1 MTEVSC
7 DFSQYKK
14 DGKRLKSGC
23 DCKTFGILFIS
34 GKLKL
39 RGVLQMETLA
49 ACFVDSQ
56 LDSTSYGVVWFG
68 CRLSTRHQPCTSSI
82 TQSSSAFLYVY
93 RPYWPVMSQIYI
105 LYLPIIRAVAKAL
118 FKSGVT
124 GVLSSDYIDRRFP
137 LQLAA
142 TILTAGLLCIWI
154 NYDADLQRQQFRKT
168 DGKEKVWGKYP
179 NKVNYS
185 YQLSYWCWCRHT
197 ISSNTNLMPHK
208 SIIKYLCNISLTL
221 TGAGMV
227 SSNTILT
234 LIGVHSRTK

>member
-68 CRLSTRHQPCTSSI
+68 CVCLHVTSLVPRQSPSRARHSCTYTVPIDRWCLRYTYCIYRLYGQLRKPCLSQGSQGSSHPIILIEGFLCSLLQQSLQQAYYVSGLTTTLTSSVN
-82 TQSSSAFLYVY
+82 SSAKL
-93 RPYWPVMSQIYI
+93 M
-105 LYLPIIRAVAKAL
+105 
-118 FKSGVT
+118 G
-124 GVLSSDYIDRRFP
+124 RR
-137 LQLAA
+137 
-142 TILTAGLLCIWI
+142 
-154 NYDADLQRQQFRKT
+154 
-168 DGKEKVWGKYP
+168 KYGE
-179 NKVNYS
+179 
-185 YQLSYWCWCRHT
+185 
-197 ISSNTNLMPHK
+197 
-208 SIIKYLCNISLTL
+208 NIPT
-221 TGAGMV
+221 
-227 SSNTILT
+227 
-234 LIGVHSRTK
+234 R